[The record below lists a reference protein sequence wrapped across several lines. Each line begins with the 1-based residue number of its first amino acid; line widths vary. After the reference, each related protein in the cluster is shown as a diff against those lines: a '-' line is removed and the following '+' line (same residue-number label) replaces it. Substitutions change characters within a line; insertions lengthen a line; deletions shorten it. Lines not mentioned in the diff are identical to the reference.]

1 MDCVVVLGLL
11 ELEES
16 LPCALLNPVVKAPKR
31 RVTTSAG
38 FLKRKYR
45 EEKQLADIHQ
55 ASHSLHVMH
64 MHSLAIVS
72 VLIS

>member
-1 MDCVVVLGLL
+1 VLGLL

-16 LPCALLNPVVKAPKR
+16 LPDVLLNPTFKVPKR
-31 RVTTSAG
+31 NMTTSAG

-55 ASHSLHVMH
+55 VRHWLC
-64 MHSLAIVS
+64 
-72 VLIS
+72 VLC

>member
-1 MDCVVVLGLL
+1 VLGLL

-16 LPCALLNPVVKAPKR
+16 LPDVLLNPVVKAPKR
-31 RVTTSAG
+31 HTTTSAG

-55 ASHSLHVMH
+55 ASHWSYVA
-64 MHSLAIVS
+64 LAQLFYFACITF
-72 VLIS
+72 LLP

>member
-1 MDCVVVLGLL
+1 MLGLL

-16 LPCALLNPVVKAPKR
+16 LPDLLLKPAIKAPKR
-31 RVTTSAG
+31 RTTTSAG

-55 ASHSLHVMH
+55 ASCWSFVMCT
-64 MHSLAIVS
+64 LRQK
-72 VLIS
+72 LIICFVGE